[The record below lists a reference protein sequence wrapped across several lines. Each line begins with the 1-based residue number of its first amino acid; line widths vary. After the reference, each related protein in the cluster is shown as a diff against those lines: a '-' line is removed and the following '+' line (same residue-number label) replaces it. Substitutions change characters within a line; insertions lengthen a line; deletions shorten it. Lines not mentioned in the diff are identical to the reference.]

1 MPPPDPKR
9 VLIVRPSALGDV
21 ARTVPAA
28 VAIKRRWP
36 NCKLSWVA
44 NRPFAAA
51 IAHHPA
57 VDEVIPFDRDEPR
70 KVFRLMRELRRQR
83 FDVVYDLQGLARSGL
98 LTWSTRAKRRVGFAD
113 AREGGWLGTN
123 RRYEV
128 ARGGE
133 GEPGEVWALRKMLG
147 LLDADGVVVPD
158 ALDDVTSDLR
168 LFVDPEQQAWAERWR
183 TDNGLTADRFL
194 VVAPTAQ
201 WGCKCW
207 PVERFAEAA
216 AGLVRN
222 NGHGLDTTVVA
233 VGAPHEAERLD
244 AFRQGLQAHG
254 VASVWPQ
261 TDVAGLMAVL
271 AGARLLLAND
281 SAPLHLAVG
290 LGVPTV
296 SVFGPTDPA
305 LVGPW
310 GYRLGPRPA
319 QSTQH
324 LVVRAPKA
332 ADGATDYRQHRDDDT
347 LISAVPAGEV
357 LEAAD
362 FLLRLRDDPPTRSR

>member
-1 MPPPDPKR
+1 MPSGDPQR

-36 NCKLSWVA
+36 KCDLSWVV

-51 IAHHPA
+51 IEHHPA

-70 KVFRLMRELRRQR
+70 RVWALMRALRRRR

-98 LTWSTRAKRRVGFAD
+98 LAWSTRAKRRVGFAD
-113 AREGGWLGTN
+113 AREGGWLGCN
-123 RRYEV
+123 VRHRV
-128 ARGGE
+128 SRPADND
-133 GEPGEVWALRKMLG
+133 PGEVWALMKMLA
-147 LLDADGVVVPD
+147 LLEADGLRE
-158 ALDDVTSDLR
+158 ARSLDELAEDLR
-168 LFVDPEQQAWAERWR
+168 LAVDPEQIAWADRWR
-183 TDNGLTADRFL
+183 TEHGLTHGRTL

-207 PVERFAEAA
+207 PADRFAEAA
-216 AGLVRN
+216 AALVTDASR
-222 NGHGLDTTVVA
+222 GLDPTVVA
-233 VGAPHEAERLD
+233 VGASHEAERVE
-244 AFRQGLQAHG
+244 AFRESLRTRGIE
-254 VASVWPQ
+254 SVWPQ
-261 TDVAGLMAVL
+261 TNVAGLMAVL

-305 LVGPW
+305 LVGPCA
-310 GYRLGPRPA
+310 YTPASDLDQRPSA
-319 QSTQH
+319 RH
-324 LVVRAPKA
+324 VVVRAAGA
-332 ADGATDYRQHRDDDT
+332 ANEATDYRRHRDDDT
-347 LISAVPAGEV
+347 LIGTMPSSAVA
-357 LEAAD
+357 EAAAA
-362 FLLRLRDDPPTRSR
+362 LLTRTAESPNR